1 MLSPNRATA
10 LIAGGLATA
19 ALCLA
24 QMAISTHSGL
34 VQLTVGSVFLNDK
47 PLHKTTTNMI
57 EVKPG
62 QVLRTGKD
70 GDAEILLTPGVFMR
84 LGNDSS
90 IRMDANSL
98 SNTKVT
104 VLSGSSMVEC
114 DELLS
119 DNAVSFTVG
128 NHIVQLRKKG
138 LFRLEADPPAVAA
151 IKGEAFVADNINEPV
166 KQGKLLQL
174 DSDNPKPQKFHET
187 DDNLVAFSKARSE
200 DSVYATGVTSSSLY
214 ASGYTGCTNP
224 SWYLMGGVGMYSY
237 VPCSGMFANPYGLY
251 MLGLNNG
258 YLWGGPYYYVAPYAL
273 YGAPYGV
280 GGIGT
285 AAGGRTINPVVL
297 NSLVNGNGKPTTTT
311 STTKVP
317 VYGTPAQ
324 STLVQSILS
333 KNGALI
339 RSANS
344 PATMRMLA
352 GPALGHSAAL
362 GITRSSFAGGGYHSS
377 FAGMPAGASSVGMSH
392 SVGISSVGHAA
403 GGGGGHR

>member
-1 MLSPNRATA
+1 MLSPTRVTA

-19 ALCLA
+19 ALCFA

-34 VQLTVGSVFLNDK
+34 VQLTVGSVFLDDK

-70 GDAEILLTPGVFMR
+70 GNAEILLTPGVFMR

-90 IRMDANSL
+90 VRMDANSL

-104 VLSGSSMVEC
+104 VLSGSSIVEC

-128 NHIVQLRKKG
+128 KHLVQLRKKG

-174 DSDNPKPQKFHET
+174 DSDDPKPQKFHENN
-187 DDNLVAFSKARSE
+187 DDLVAFSKARSE

-214 ASGYTGCTNP
+214 SSGYTGCTNS
-224 SWYLMGGVGMYSY
+224 SWYPMGGVGMYSY
-237 VPCSGMFANPYGLY
+237 VPCNGMIANPYGLY

-258 YLWGGPYYYVAPYAL
+258 YLWGGPYYYVPPYAL
-273 YGAPYGV
+273 YGAPYAV
-280 GGIGT
+280 GGVGT

-297 NSLVNGNGKPTTTT
+297 NSLVNGNGKTTTT
-311 STTKVP
+311 TP
-317 VYGTPAQ
+317 VYGTPVQ
-324 STLVQSILS
+324 STLVQSILT
-333 KNGALI
+333 KNAALVSTPN
-339 RSANS
+339 SA
-344 PATMRMLA
+344 AAMRALA

-362 GITRSSFAGGGYHSS
+362 GVTRSSGYVGGGYHSS
-377 FAGMPAGASSVGMSH
+377 YSGASASSSVGMSH
-392 SVGISSVGHAA
+392 SVGMSSAGHAAA
-403 GGGGGHR
+403 GGGGHR